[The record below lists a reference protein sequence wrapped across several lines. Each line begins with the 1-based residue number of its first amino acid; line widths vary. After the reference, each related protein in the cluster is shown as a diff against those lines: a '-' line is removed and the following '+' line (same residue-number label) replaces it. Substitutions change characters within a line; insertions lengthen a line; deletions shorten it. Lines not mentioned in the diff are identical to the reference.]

1 MTVSS
6 DSPTARQTTHTVTY
20 DLHGNPDNW
29 LQADEMLTLWSID
42 DHIND
47 PVGPG
52 SKRISGRSALR
63 KEYSPAP
70 SPVLP
75 GCLSQQYWLSLTT
88 PLCWEV
94 KITSQSMDLKI
105 YMTYITE
112 LCVCTL
118 ISYPQHHS
126 RRCRLFTHLCS
137 KGWTNSPL
145 VSFRK
150 NMLES
155 LISEKIYY

>member
-1 MTVSS
+1 MTVSC

-29 LQADEMLTLWSID
+29 LQADEMLTLRSSD
-42 DHIND
+42 DHLWNQD
-47 PVGPG
+47 Q
-52 SKRISGRSALR
+52 KRISGRSALR

-75 GCLSQQYWLSLTT
+75 GCLSHQYWLSLTT

-105 YMTYITE
+105 YMTYIAE

-150 NMLES
+150 NMLERVLS
-155 LISEKIYY
+155 QKNIYY